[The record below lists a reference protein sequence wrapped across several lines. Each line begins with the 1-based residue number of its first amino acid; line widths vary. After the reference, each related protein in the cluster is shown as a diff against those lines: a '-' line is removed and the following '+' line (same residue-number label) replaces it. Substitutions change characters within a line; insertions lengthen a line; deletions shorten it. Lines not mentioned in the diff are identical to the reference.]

1 VTNAAQVAGMTEF
14 PQDLRH
20 YCRNPRCRSKLPSP
34 VSNPREAFCT
44 RGCYESFHLK
54 RCRVCEQPLEAK
66 YRKIKNGGD
75 RTKFVRVQNSAQTC
89 GSAECKRRWRER
101 DCTGRFSAPKQA
113 YGYQGSQKSNL
124 RKETP
129 VPQALFCAI
138 QTPKWRQVAGPPLTP
153 NQFHCAT
160 VADGPDGKWKDG
172 GFERIEAKNRA
183 ALKAADQAEIEANGE
198 FTEPGWREVISP
210 DGVRCFVTQFSDV
223 LIAPEIDAERVKALI
238 EQIPDDLSIPDFLK
252 REPVAFSESPDG
264 LLVAAE

>member
-1 VTNAAQVAGMTEF
+1 MTEF

-101 DCTGRFSAPKQA
+101 DGTGRFSALKQA
-113 YGYQGSQKSNL
+113 YGYQGSQKSNP

-160 VADGPDGKWKDG
+160 VAMPVLAPKTGLYRPLV
-172 GFERIEAKNRA
+172 A
-183 ALKAADQAEIEANGE
+183 
-198 FTEPGWREVISP
+198 S
-210 DGVRCFVTQFSDV
+210 GVCT
-223 LIAPEIDAERVKALI
+223 
-238 EQIPDDLSIPDFLK
+238 LSCRMSATDFLPSQTWCG
-252 REPVAFSESPDG
+252 RHRSLA
-264 LLVAAE
+264 